1 MLFRPFFAHLSFW
14 SLLAVLAGM
23 TPPVQ
28 AQTDLDSF
36 MQQVLA
42 RRDENW
48 KKLQQYILE
57 ERERTELRGPNEQ
70 PLWGERREYAWYI
83 RDGFF
88 VRSPLKFNGVEIGE
102 AERRKYEAD
111 FLNRAKRRE
120 RRGGEGAGETPG
132 GPPARVT
139 DDQQPESLQGL
150 ILQTREPQFVS
161 SAYFLRFRFEEGK
174 YAFVGREQLDGRE
187 VLRIEYYPS
196 KLFSQGRSRV
206 RSGQSEKEKAYAAE
220 LRRIMN
226 KASRVTLWVEPSAHQ
241 IVKYDFENVD
251 ANFLPANWLVR
262 VSDIRA
268 SMAMS
273 QPFPDVWLP
282 RDLEVRATMTFAI
295 GDFDLHYALDY
306 HDYRQADVQT
316 TIRSS
321 GGR

>member
-1 MLFRPFFAHLSFW
+1 MRFRPFFAHLGFW

-70 PLWGERREYAWYI
+70 PVWAERREYAWYL
-83 RDGFF
+83 REGFF

-120 RRGGEGAGETPG
+120 RRGDQAAGEAPG
-132 GPPARVT
+132 SPLR
-139 DDQQPESLQGL
+139 QQPESLQGL

-196 KLFSQGRSRV
+196 KLFSEGRSRV

-220 LRRIMN
+220 LQRIGAVDLCERIKN
-226 KASRVTLWVEPSAHQ
+226 AGLQLCWNASALVG
-241 IVKYDFENVD
+241 DVD
-251 ANFLPANWLVR
+251 DDETILIAYINRYVR
-262 VSDIRA
+262 
-268 SMAMS
+268 
-273 QPFPDVWLP
+273 PLF
-282 RDLEVRATMTFAI
+282 
-295 GDFDLHYALDY
+295 
-306 HDYRQADVQT
+306 
-316 TIRSS
+316 
-321 GGR
+321 

>member
-1 MLFRPFFAHLSFW
+1 MRFRPIFAHLGFL
-14 SLLAVLAGM
+14 SLAAILAGRAP
-23 TPPVQ
+23 TVQ
-28 AQTDLDSF
+28 AQTDLDTF

-48 KKLQQYILE
+48 KKLQQYVLE

-83 RDGFF
+83 REGFF
-88 VRSPLKFNGVEIGE
+88 VRSPLKFNGVEISE
-102 AERRKYEAD
+102 TERRKYEAD
-111 FLNRAKRRE
+111 FLSRQRRRE
-120 RRGGEGAGETPG
+120 QRGGQVEA
-132 GPPARVT
+132 PAQVT
-139 DDQQPESLQGL
+139 DDQNPKSLERL
-150 ILQTREPQFVS
+150 ILQTREPQFIS
-161 SAYFLRFRFEEGK
+161 SAYFLRFRFEEGT
-174 YAFVGREQLDGRE
+174 YALVGRETLDGRE

-196 KLFSQGRSRV
+196 QLFSQGRSRV

-220 LRRIMN
+220 LRRMMN

-273 QPFPDVWLP
+273 QPFPNVWLP
-282 RDLEVRATMTFAI
+282 QNLEVHATMTFAI
-295 GDFDLHYALDY
+295 GDFDLHYSLDY
-306 HDYRQADVQT
+306 HGYRQADVQT
-316 TIRSS
+316 TIRST
-321 GGR
+321 GVR